1 MWDFW
6 FFQKLSDPLVLFG
19 FVGQFVFMLRFV
31 VQWFVSEVRGRSTVP
46 LAFWYISVTG
56 GVMLFTYALLNK
68 DPVIMF
74 GQFFGLAIY
83 LRNIYMI
90 HSRRMRYRRRRAHA
104 QPATASNASDEG
116 SGTIRNT

>member
-6 FFQKLSDPLVLFG
+6 FFQKLTNPLVLFG
-19 FVGQFVFMLRFV
+19 FAGQTIFMMRFV

-46 LAFWYISVTG
+46 LAFWYISVFG
-56 GVMLFTYALLNK
+56 GVMLFTYALLNQ

-74 GQFFGLAIY
+74 GQVFGLLIY
-83 LRNIYMI
+83 VRNIYMI
-90 HSRRMRYRRRRAHA
+90 HARHARYRRRRKPQAA
-104 QPATASNASDEG
+104 IASSASDEG